1 MPSPP
6 SYSTIEVARRLGVS
20 LQTVQRW
27 VDAGRLTAWKTL
39 GGHRRIEAA
48 SAERLFAEHE
58 SRLGPAAHEA
68 ISGTAAAT
76 TPQAA
81 PDAQAAAA
89 ATASALIVE
98 DNELDRELLV
108 QLLGRV
114 RRGLRIETVA
124 DGFEALIAIGRSDPD
139 ILITDVHLPHMDGIE
154 MLRRLSTETRPRQ
167 IVAVSA
173 FTADE
178 LPALRELPPGVRFLR
193 KPIDAGRLA
202 EVLGGEDAATDT
214 PG

>member
-1 MPSPP
+1 MPSPQ
-6 SYSTIEVARRLGVS
+6 SYSTVEVARRLGVS

-58 SRLGPAAHEA
+58 SRLGPAE
-68 ISGTAAAT
+68 
-76 TPQAA
+76 AA
-81 PDAQAAAA
+81 PAPGAPS
-89 ATASALIVE
+89 ATPSALIVE
-98 DNELDRELLV
+98 DNELDREVLVELLT
-108 QLLGRV
+108 RV
-114 RRGLRIETVA
+114 RPGVRIETVG

-154 MLRRLSTETRPRQ
+154 MLRRLSVDARPRQ

-173 FTADE
+173 FTADD
-178 LPALRELPPGVRFLR
+178 LPALRALPAGVRFLR
-193 KPIDAGRLA
+193 KPIDAQRLA
-202 EVLGGEDAATDT
+202 EALGATGPAAGA
-214 PG
+214 PA

>member
-1 MPSPP
+1 MPSPQ
-6 SYSTIEVARRLGVS
+6 SYSTMEVARRLGVS

-58 SRLGPAAHEA
+58 SRLGPAE
-68 ISGTAAAT
+68 
-76 TPQAA
+76 AA
-81 PDAQAAAA
+81 PAPGAPS
-89 ATASALIVE
+89 ATPSALIVE
-98 DNELDRELLV
+98 DNELDREVLVELLT
-108 QLLGRV
+108 RV
-114 RRGLRIETVA
+114 RPGVRIETVG

-154 MLRRLSTETRPRQ
+154 MLRRLSVDARPRQ

-173 FTADE
+173 FTADD
-178 LPALRELPPGVRFLR
+178 LPALRALPAGVRFLR
-193 KPIDAGRLA
+193 KPIDAQRLA
-202 EVLGGEDAATDT
+202 EALGATGLAAGA
-214 PG
+214 PA

>member
-1 MPSPP
+1 MNTPP

-58 SRLGPAAHEA
+58 SRLGPAPAAEA
-68 ISGTAAAT
+68 PAG
-76 TPQAA
+76 AA
-81 PDAQAAAA
+81 P
-89 ATASALIVE
+89 TPSALIVE
-98 DNELDRELLV
+98 DNDLDRELLV
-108 QLLGRV
+108 EMLGRV
-114 RRGLRIETVA
+114 RQGVRIETVT

-139 ILITDVHLPHMDGIE
+139 ILITDVHLPHMDGLE

-178 LPALRELPPGVRFLR
+178 LPALRDLPPGVRFLR
-193 KPIDAGRLA
+193 KPIDVQRLA
-202 EVLGGEDAATDT
+202 EVLDGLDGLDGAAAT
-214 PG
+214 PA

>member
-1 MPSPP
+1 MPSPQ

-58 SRLGPAAHEA
+58 SRLGPAE
-68 ISGTAAAT
+68 
-76 TPQAA
+76 AA
-81 PDAQAAAA
+81 PVPRAMAAAA
-89 ATASALIVE
+89 VPRAPAADPSALIVE
-98 DNELDRELLV
+98 DNELDREVLVELLT
-108 QLLGRV
+108 RV
-114 RRGLRIETVA
+114 RPGVRIETVG

-154 MLRRLSTETRPRQ
+154 MLRRLSVDTRPRQ

-173 FTADE
+173 FTADD

-193 KPIDAGRLA
+193 KPIDAQRLA
-202 EVLGGEDAATDT
+202 EALGANGAAAAA
-214 PG
+214 PVA

>member
-1 MPSPP
+1 MASPQ

-58 SRLGPAAHEA
+58 SRLGPAEPAP
-68 ISGTAAAT
+68 AAA
-76 TPQAA
+76 PSA
-81 PDAQAAAA
+81 PVEAEAQAGAAA
-89 ATASALIVE
+89 VRSALIVE

-108 QLLGRV
+108 QMLGRV
-114 RRGLRIETVA
+114 RHGVRIETVA

-193 KPIDAGRLA
+193 KPIDVQRLA
-202 EVLGGEDAATDT
+202 EVLGDMDAATGT
-214 PG
+214 PA

>member
-1 MPSPP
+1 MPSPQ
-6 SYSTIEVARRLGVS
+6 SYSTMEVARRLGVS

-58 SRLGPAAHEA
+58 SRLGPAE
-68 ISGTAAAT
+68 
-76 TPQAA
+76 AA
-81 PDAQAAAA
+81 PAPHALSTVPAAPA
-89 ATASALIVE
+89 ALIVE
-98 DNELDRELLV
+98 DNELDREVLVELLT
-108 QLLGRV
+108 RV
-114 RRGLRIETVA
+114 RPGVRIETVC

-154 MLRRLSTETRPRQ
+154 MLRRLSVDARPRQ

-173 FTADE
+173 FTADD

-193 KPIDAGRLA
+193 KPIDAQRLA
-202 EVLGGEDAATDT
+202 EALGDTDAAADA
-214 PG
+214 PA

>member
-1 MPSPP
+1 MPTPP

-58 SRLGPAAHEA
+58 SRLGPAGPAPA
-68 ISGTAAAT
+68 PAAAQ
-76 TPQAA
+76 PVPGPA
-81 PDAQAAAA
+81 P
-89 ATASALIVE
+89 SALVVE
-98 DNELDRELLV
+98 DNELDREVLVELLR
-108 QLLGRV
+108 RV
-114 RRGLRIETVA
+114 RPGARIETVA
-124 DGFEALIAIGRSDPD
+124 DGFDALMAIGRSDPD

-154 MLRRLSTETRPRQ
+154 MLRRLSVDARPRQ

-173 FTADE
+173 FTADD
-178 LPALRELPPGVRFLR
+178 LPALRALPAGVRFLR
-193 KPIDAGRLA
+193 KPIDAQRLA
-202 EVLGGEDAATDT
+202 EALGATGLAAGA
-214 PG
+214 PA

>member
-1 MPSPP
+1 MNTPQ

-58 SRLGPAAHEA
+58 SRLGPAPAAEA
-68 ISGTAAAT
+68 PAG
-76 TPQAA
+76 AA
-81 PDAQAAAA
+81 P
-89 ATASALIVE
+89 TPSALIVE
-98 DNELDRELLV
+98 DNDLDRELLV
-108 QLLGRV
+108 EMLGRV
-114 RRGLRIETVA
+114 RQGVRIETVT

-139 ILITDVHLPHMDGIE
+139 ILITDVHLPHMDGLE

-178 LPALRELPPGVRFLR
+178 LPALRDLPPGVRFLR
-193 KPIDAGRLA
+193 KPIDVQRLA
-202 EVLGGEDAATDT
+202 EVLDGLDGLDGAAGT
-214 PG
+214 PA

>member
-1 MPSPP
+1 MASPQ

-58 SRLGPAAHEA
+58 SRLGPAEPALP
-68 ISGTAAAT
+68 TA
-76 TPQAA
+76 PL
-81 PDAQAAAA
+81 DGEAQAGADSGP
-89 ATASALIVE
+89 SALIVE
-98 DNELDRELLV
+98 DNELDRELMV
-108 QLLGRV
+108 QMLGRV
-114 RRGLRIETVA
+114 RHGVRIETVA

-154 MLRRLSTETRPRQ
+154 MLRRLSSETRPRQ

-178 LPALRELPPGVRFLR
+178 LPALRDLPPGVRFLR
-193 KPIDAGRLA
+193 KPIDVERLA
-202 EVLGGEDAATDT
+202 EVLGGMDGATGT
-214 PG
+214 AP

>member
-1 MPSPP
+1 MPSPQ
-6 SYSTIEVARRLGVS
+6 SYSTMEVARRLGVS

-58 SRLGPAAHEA
+58 SRLGPAE
-68 ISGTAAAT
+68 
-76 TPQAA
+76 AA
-81 PDAQAAAA
+81 PAPRAPS
-89 ATASALIVE
+89 ATPSALIVE
-98 DNELDRELLV
+98 DNELDREVLVELLT
-108 QLLGRV
+108 RV
-114 RRGLRIETVA
+114 RPGVRIETVG

-154 MLRRLSTETRPRQ
+154 MLRRLSVDARPRQ

-173 FTADE
+173 FTADD
-178 LPALRELPPGVRFLR
+178 LPALRALPAGVRFLR
-193 KPIDAGRLA
+193 KPIDAQRLA
-202 EVLGGEDAATDT
+202 EALGATGLAAGA
-214 PG
+214 PA